1 MKKCSVM
8 FGMVVLCF
16 AHLPPKID
24 YIDGETTDKPCSP
37 PAWDRVLIDA
47 AGDIRSIMWSGGKS
61 IAVSANGDAIAVI
74 YGAASGS
81 TDNPMAIKIAYSL
94 DDGATWTPYGPF
106 SIELR
111 RIYPAIAGMPTFD
124 TGYGEL
130 YFTWQESQ
138 MGYTTGDQKVMI
150 EEGNPYYP
158 SPGVPHS
165 LPNAHIIFPWLTSI
179 AVNPDDYLHVVAT
192 GWSYLN
198 DGNQNLYCWISEDG
212 GYTWSDTINMTG
224 AAIASD
230 GVSGPV
236 SFGTG
241 DYVFYTYQDLYD
253 IGGGIEVIYPYF
265 IESTDGG
272 YTWSTPEALPVPS
285 VTPTALF
292 WWHEIDGMV
301 INDEPWTVQ
310 TDLDA
315 DSMWVF
321 HATGSPGSWTWEV
334 YNARALGSCSVW
346 VHSDTLKYCEP
357 SQYPSI
363 SYDDVSGTVLVSYKA
378 NIYVGN
384 DATWSTHN
392 GAHIGG
398 IYSNDYGA
406 TWIICPPL
414 STPNNG
420 EIPWGDWSATEV
432 AHRLANINGDVYSY
446 AIWVNATDL
455 NLYFEVSR
463 VRDLMPGIEESS
475 NKGVSRVNL
484 QMSPTIIRDFC
495 CAEFALQN
503 SCNVLLKLHDATGR
517 LVETIFN
524 GYLKKSTHTININT
538 SKLANGIYFVS
549 FETKAGTQTAKFII
563 AR

>member
-1 MKKCSVM
+1 MQGGYMKKYSVLLV
-8 FGMVVLCF
+8 MVVLCF
-16 AHLPPKID
+16 AHLPPNID
-24 YIDGETTDKPCSP
+24 YIDGETTDKPSSP
-37 PAWDRVLIDA
+37 PVWDRVLIDA

-81 TDNPMAIKIAYSL
+81 TDNPMTIKIGYSL
-94 DDGATWTPYGPF
+94 DDGATWTTYGPF

-138 MGYTTGDQKVMI
+138 MGYTTADQKVMI

-265 IESTDGG
+265 IESSDGG
-272 YTWSTPEALPVPS
+272 YTWSTPEALPVPY

-334 YNARALGSCSVW
+334 YNARSLGACSVW
-346 VHSDTLKYCEP
+346 VHSDTLKYCYP

-363 SYDDVSGTVLVSYKA
+363 SYDDFFGIVLVSYKA
-378 NIYVGN
+378 YYYIGD

-398 IYSNDYGA
+398 ICSTNNGA
-406 TWIICPPL
+406 TWSITHPL

-432 AHRLANINGDVYSY
+432 AHRLANIDWNVYCCG
-446 AIWVNATDL
+446 IWVNATEL
-455 NLYFEVSR
+455 NLYYEVGNII
-463 VRDLMPGIEESS
+463 PGIEESS
-475 NKGVSRVNL
+475 NKGVSRVYL
-484 QMSPTIIRDFC
+484 QISPTIIRDFC
-495 CAEFALQN
+495 CAEFALQT
-503 SCNVLLKLHDATGR
+503 SCNVLLKLYDATGR
-517 LVETIFN
+517 
-524 GYLKKSTHTININT
+524 
-538 SKLANGIYFVS
+538 
-549 FETKAGTQTAKFII
+549 
-563 AR
+563 

>member
-1 MKKCSVM
+1 MKKYSVLLV
-8 FGMVVLCF
+8 MVVLCF
-16 AHLPPKID
+16 AYLPPTID
-24 YIDGETTDKPCSP
+24 YIDGETNYKPCSS
-37 PAWDRVLIDA
+37 PAWDRVLVA
-47 AGDIRSIMWSGGKS
+47 PVGDIWAIMWSGGKS

-74 YGAASGS
+74 YGAPANIP
-81 TDNPMAIKIAYSL
+81 DNPMAIKIGYSL
-94 DDGATWTPYGPF
+94 DGGATWTPYGPF
-106 SIELR
+106 SGELR
-111 RIYPAIAGMPTFD
+111 RIFPAVAGMPTFD

-150 EEGNPYYP
+150 EEGNPGA
-158 SPGVPHS
+158 SSFSVPQS
-165 LPNAHIIFPWLTSI
+165 LPNAHVIFPWLTSI
-179 AVNPDDYLHVVAT
+179 AVNPEDFLHVVAT
-192 GWSYLN
+192 SWSYLY
-198 DGNQNLYCWISEDG
+198 DGNQNLYCWVSEDG

-224 AAIASD
+224 AAIAAD

-272 YTWSTPEALPVPS
+272 YTWSTPEALPVPY
-285 VTPTALF
+285 VTATALF

-334 YNARALGSCSVW
+334 YNARQLGACSVW
-346 VHSDTLKYCEP
+346 VHPDTLKYCQP

-363 SYDDVSGTVLVSYKA
+363 SYDDFSGMVLVSYKA
-378 NIYVGN
+378 NYYIGN
-384 DATWSTHN
+384 HSTWSTHN
-392 GAHIGG
+392 GAHVGG
-398 IYSNDYGA
+398 IYSMNNGA
-406 TWIICPPL
+406 WWGIFPPL

-432 AHRLANINGDVYSY
+432 AHRLVNINWNVYSC
-446 AIWVNATDL
+446 AIWVNAADL
-455 NLYFEVSR
+455 NLYFEVSN
-463 VRDLMPGIEESS
+463 LNWWGIEESS
-475 NKGVSRVNL
+475 NKGINRVNL
-484 QMSPTIIRDFC
+484 QISPTIIRDFC

-503 SCNVLLKLHDATGR
+503 SCNVLLKLYDATGR
-517 LVETIFN
+517 LVETVFN
-524 GYLKKSTHTININT
+524 GYLKKSTHTIDINT

-549 FETKAGTQTAKFII
+549 LETKKGTQTAKFII

>member
-1 MKKCSVM
+1 M
-8 FGMVVLCF
+8 MV
-16 AHLPPKID
+16 
-24 YIDGETTDKPCSP
+24 
-37 PAWDRVLIDA
+37 
-47 AGDIRSIMWSGGKS
+47 
-61 IAVSANGDAIAVI
+61 
-74 YGAASGS
+74 
-81 TDNPMAIKIAYSL
+81 KIAYSL

-106 SIELR
+106 SGELR
-111 RIYPAIAGMPTFD
+111 RIYPAVSGMSTFD

-138 MGYTTGDQKVMI
+138 LGYTTGNQKVMI
-150 EEGNPYYP
+150 EEGRPDATSFSVP
-158 SPGVPHS
+158 IELPHS
-165 LPNAHIIFPWLTSI
+165 SDIYPWLPSI

-198 DGNQNLYCWISEDG
+198 DGNQNLYCWVSEDG

-236 SFGTG
+236 YFGTG

-265 IESTDGG
+265 IESSDGG
-272 YTWSTPEALPVPS
+272 YTWSTPEALPVPY

-334 YNARALGSCSVW
+334 YNAMALGSCSIW
-346 VHSDTLKYCEP
+346 VGGTTLYYCEP

-363 SYDDVSGTVLVSYKA
+363 SYDDVSGMVLVSYKA
-378 NIYVGN
+378 NIYVG
-384 DATWSTHN
+384 DTLTWSTHN
-392 GAHIGG
+392 GAHVGG
-398 IYSNDYGA
+398 ILSLNNGA
-406 TWIICPPL
+406 FWRISYPL

-432 AHRLANINGDVYSY
+432 AHRLANINGNVYSY
-446 AIWVNATDL
+446 GIWVNATER
-455 NLYFEVSR
+455 NLYFEVSN
-463 VRDLMPGIEESS
+463 LIWWGIEESS

-484 QMSPTIIRDFC
+484 QISPTIIRDFC

-503 SCNVLLKLHDATGR
+503 SCNVLLKIHDATGR

-538 SKLANGIYFVS
+538 SKLAHGIYFVS
-549 FETKAGTQTAKFII
+549 LKTKAGTQTAKFII